1 VADPRAGEVLAARN
15 DQAFA
20 VKRVWII
27 AAIVVAVG
35 VAGWFAEQHYFGS
48 HTRPTEVPPL
58 IPNVGAPAV
67 TLPRP
72 AHVIIIVE
80 ENKANSTIIGNPRAP
95 YLNQLAKSGALFP
108 NATGVAHPS
117 QPNYLALFT
126 GQVNL
131 DADNC
136 PEKTVPPSQPSL
148 GGALIAARLS
158 FAGFAEGL
166 PRIGFT
172 GCTSGDADEDYARK
186 HAPWVNFADVPASD
200 NLPFSALPNLD
211 RLPTVAFIIPNLAHD
226 MHTGSI
232 SAGDTWLR
240 RNVAPVIDWAR
251 EHDSVVI
258 ITWDESDTLYGNS
271 IPLIIVGAG
280 VKSGVYDEAVDH
292 YRILRTV
299 EDLYGLPHLGFSA
312 NVAPIQDVWQPHVA
326 RSRSMWCR
334 CLSSAGR
341 P

>member
-1 VADPRAGEVLAARN
+1 MTRR
-15 DQAFA
+15 
-20 VKRVWII
+20 WII

-35 VAGWFAEQHYFGS
+35 IAAWLVVQYYFGDE
-48 HTRPTEVPPL
+48 TRPTGLPAL
-58 IPNVGAPAV
+58 IPNAGAPAG

-80 ENKANSTIIGNPRAP
+80 ENKANSTIIGNPHAP
-95 YLNQLAKSGALFP
+95 YLNQLAKSGASFP
-108 NATGVAHPS
+108 NASGVAHPS

-126 GQVNL
+126 GRINL
-131 DADNC
+131 DADTC
-136 PEKTVPPSQPSL
+136 PEQSVPPSQPSL
-148 GGALIAARLS
+148 GGALIEARLS

-172 GCTSGDADEDYARK
+172 GCSSGDAEGYARK
-186 HAPWVNFADVPASD
+186 HAPWVNFADVPSSA
-200 NLPFSALPNLD
+200 NLPFAALPNLD

-232 SAGDTWLR
+232 AAGDAWLR
-240 RNVAPVIDWAR
+240 RYVAPVIDWAR
-251 EHDSVVI
+251 AHDSIVI

-280 VKSGVYDEAVDH
+280 VKPGTYDEAVDH

-299 EDLYGLPHLGFSA
+299 EDFYGLPHLGSSA
-312 NVAPIQDVWQPHVA
+312 NVAPIQDVWQVRA
-326 RSRSMWCR
+326 SR
-334 CLSSAGR
+334 